1 MTYSSF
7 DFSKIDPTLAYYHML
22 AVIAPRPI
30 AWVSTKS
37 AAGVNNL
44 APFSFFN
51 AFSADPPVLGFAPA
65 SKDDGSFKDT
75 YTNIA
80 ETADCVINMV
90 SFDLAQQM
98 NISSQATN
106 QDEFK
111 LANLTAIDSTLVKSP
126 RVAEAPVQIEARLL
140 EIINFR
146 KDASGKTRLYRHQ
159 DSKAGTT
166 GTGNLIICEALC
178 LHIRNDLIKDGR
190 IDTVSLDLIGR
201 NGRDYYTRAN
211 ADSMFRLPKSVS

>member
-7 DFSKIDPTLAYYHML
+7 DFSKIVPAQAYYHLL

-30 AWVSTKS
+30 AWVSSRS
-37 AAGVNNL
+37 AAGINNL

-65 SKDDGSFKDT
+65 SNADGSFKDT
-75 YTNIA
+75 YNNIA
-80 ETADCVINMV
+80 ETGDCVINMV
-90 SFDLAQQM
+90 SFDLAEQM
-98 NISSQATN
+98 NITAQAADS
-106 QDEFK
+106 DEFK
-111 LANLTAIDSTLVKSP
+111 LANLKTIDSKLVKSP

-146 KDASGKTRLYRHQ
+146 RDANGKTQLYKHLE
-159 DSKAGTT
+159 SKVGTT
-166 GTGNLIICEALC
+166 GSGNLIICEAVC
-178 LHIRNDLIKDGR
+178 LHIREDLIKDGR

-211 ADSMFRLPKSVS
+211 QDSMFRLERP

>member
-7 DFSKIDPTLAYYHML
+7 EFSKIDSTQAYYHLL

-30 AWVSTKS
+30 AWVSTRS

-65 SKDDGSFKDT
+65 SHEDGSFKDT
-75 YTNIA
+75 YKNIA

-90 SFDLAQQM
+90 NFDLAKQM
-98 NISSQATN
+98 NITAQAADS
-106 QDEFK
+106 DEFK
-111 LANLTAIDSTLVKSP
+111 LSGLTAIASTLVKSP

-146 KDASGKTRLYRHQ
+146 RDTAGKTRLYKHI
-159 DSKAGTT
+159 DSKEGTT
-166 GTGNLIICEALC
+166 GSGNLIICEALC
-178 LHIRNDLIKDGR
+178 LHIREDLIRDGR
-190 IDTVSLDLIGR
+190 IDTASLDLIGR

-211 ADSMFRLPKSVS
+211 ADSMFRLERP